1 MYGITCLIHLLQ
13 NSFIVFQIGE
23 SVFLLFLV
31 EIKSLME
38 SLPLTCEYLYSL
50 ARLTNHPLLLLF
62 NLLSQV
68 HSCCAISVQ
77 LYTYI

>member
-38 SLPLTCEYLYSL
+38 SLPLTYFWKPQSDL
-50 ARLTNHPLLLLF
+50 A
-62 NLLSQV
+62 
-68 HSCCAISVQ
+68 
-77 LYTYI
+77 